1 MAAPVRLVFPE
12 TFPSHIPAL
21 HVLINRQEFNN
32 FFPGCKDSS
41 LTLLYSYCKSKLGI
55 LLCACFVSDEETPW
69 CESPVVLHNGN
80 KLALRVFASKLFYKH
95 HGLSKASKGVV
106 RLFQPLVLSKVVVG
120 ARSRQSFKWATSDKF
135 SNGLHVLAACQ
146 DQALLARQGDP
157 LSLPFHSLVF
167 DTTQGRHL
175 SDLVV
180 LESSP
185 VTQGVITVN
194 TSLVVTDCRDIS
206 PYQTL
211 NEQLNHNSTRNLMSL
226 IASDFAHY
234 ANSLGSGN
242 SLLDNTALVGS
253 GFSGFVQALECRVEI
268 RVVDILNL
276 CQKGEIIFREGQHAG
291 LDMDNTIFLSKN
303 LLLKLG
309 LFNGEWVVVSTL
321 CAPSE
326 RTKASVNLEPTQ
338 SPENSENKRAS
349 KARLDK
355 HLALVVVVDFAKS
368 FNTAISDNVG
378 VISLVHWFN
387 LTSGEPLPRG
397 SKTVKIKRW
406 NPLSTLPGHQLSE
419 SSSRSASPPFATELH
434 IEAVRSPGVSLHRL
448 WDALLHQY
456 FSTPRLVWQGAVL
469 SVPTTGHPEVIETYY
484 EGITRWPVLCFKVKR
499 ACGTADSGPYLADTT
514 HSRLYLEGS
523 TNSPAPWS
531 GSNDASFWTNV
542 SPAGLSSTVEQLVTI
557 IHPYI
562 SESSSA
568 FQGRGTI
575 LLKGPNGCGKVTAV
589 QAACRRLHLHL
600 LKYDC
605 VTLCADTAAACEAK
619 MRSAFQKAE
628 LHQPCVL
635 LLRNAQLLGQPR
647 DGTETDARVLAALCQ
662 LIEKVP
668 SRVIVVATV
677 SNTKELS
684 SGMLAVFVHQVVI
697 KRPTEE
703 QRRALLSMLS
713 EGLPLGKNV
722 NLSKLARQTVG
733 FVLGDLCAL
742 LTLAGKVAHK
752 RILKT
757 SWLSCS
763 FPGGLSLQ
771 QEEDLC
777 ASGVIVQAEDFSVA
791 LDTLQEMHSQA
802 LGAPKIPSVRWQD
815 VGGLQQVKK
824 DILDTIQLPLEHPEL
839 AAMGLKRSGLLL
851 YGPPGTGKTLL
862 AKAVAT
868 ECSLTFLSV
877 KGPELLNMY
886 VGQSEENV
894 REVFASARGA
904 APCIIFFDEL
914 DSLAPNRGRS
924 GDSGGV
930 MDRVVSQLLAELDG
944 LHSTGDV
951 FVIGATNRPDLLDQ
965 SLLRP
970 GRFDKLVY
978 VGIND
983 NKDSQ
988 LQVLKAITRKFRLEP
1003 GVSLAEVVARCPPQM
1018 TGADLYALCSDAM
1031 MAAVKRKIQCIS
1043 EGLEAED
1050 GELLLSAEDFQ
1061 QALCNIQPSVSEQ
1074 ELLKYKLIQQ
1084 KLNTK

>member
-12 TFPSHIPAL
+12 TFPCHIPAL
-21 HVLINRQEFNN
+21 HVVINRQEFNN
-32 FFPGCKDSS
+32 FFPDCKESS
-41 LTLLYSYCKSKLGI
+41 LTLLYSYCRSKPGI
-55 LLCACFVSDEETPW
+55 LLCACFVSEEETPR
-69 CESPVVLHNGN
+69 CESPVLLHNGN
-80 KLALRVFASKLFYKH
+80 KLALRVFASKLFSKH
-95 HGLSKASKGVV
+95 YGLSKASNGVV

-120 ARSRQSFKWATSDKF
+120 VRSRQSFKWATSDKF
-135 SNGLHVLAACQ
+135 SNGLHVLATCQ
-146 DQALLARQGDP
+146 DQVLLARQGDP
-157 LSLPFHSLVF
+157 LSLPFHPLVF
-167 DTTQGRHL
+167 DTTQCRQHL

-185 VTQGVITVN
+185 VTQGIITVN

-242 SLLDNTALVGS
+242 SLLDNTALVSS

-268 RVVDILNL
+268 RVADILNL
-276 CQKGEIIFREGQHAG
+276 CQKGGIVFREGQHAE

-326 RTKASVNLEPTQ
+326 RTKASANLEPTQ
-338 SPENSENKRAS
+338 SPETENKRAS
-349 KARLDK
+349 KARVDK
-355 HLALVVVVDFAKS
+355 HLASVVVIDFAES
-368 FNTAISDNVG
+368 SSTALSDNVG

-406 NPLSTLPGHQLSE
+406 NPVSTLPGHQLSE

-434 IEAVRSPGVSLHRL
+434 IEAIRSPGVSLHRL

-469 SVPTTGHPEVIETYY
+469 SVPTAGHPEVIETYY
-484 EGITRWPVLCFKVKR
+484 EGITRWPVLSFKVKSV
-499 ACGTADSGPYLADTT
+499 CGTADSGPYLADTT

-531 GSNDASFWTNV
+531 GSNEAPSFWTHL
-542 SPAGLSSTVEQLVTI
+542 SPAGLSNTVEQLVTI
-557 IHPYI
+557 IHPYVN
-562 SESSSA
+562 ESSPV

-628 LHQPCVL
+628 VHQPCIL

-647 DGTETDARVLAALCQ
+647 DGTEMDARVLAALCQ
-662 LIEKVP
+662 LIEKAP

-677 SNTKELS
+677 SNAKELS
-684 SGMLAVFVHQVVI
+684 SSMLAVFVHQVVI
-697 KRPTEE
+697 ERPTEE

-713 EGLPLGKNV
+713 EDLPLGKNV

-757 SWLSCS
+757 S
-763 FPGGLSLQ
+763 FPGGLSVP

-777 ASGVIVQAEDFSVA
+777 ASGVLLLAEDLSVA

-824 DILDTIQLPLEHPEL
+824 DIMDTIQLPLEHPEL

-894 REVFASARGA
+894 REVFASARNA

-988 LQVLKAITRKFRLEP
+988 LQVLKAITRKFSLEP
-1003 GVSLAEVVARCPPQM
+1003 GVSLADVVARCPPQM

-1031 MAAVKRKIQCIS
+1031 MAAVKRKIQGIS

-1050 GELLLSAEDFQ
+1050 GDLLLSAEDFQ
-1061 QALCNIQPSVSEQ
+1061 QALCNAQPSVSEQ
-1074 ELLKYKLIQQ
+1074 ELLKYKLLQQ
-1084 KLNTK
+1084 KLTAK